1 MEKDK
6 EMEFKKSNTTKYWII
21 GILLLLALTLTLYS
35 VNQYYKSKK
44 DYIKFTK
51 IIESLE
57 KIADSEKIAE
67 QKSIENEP
75 VENL

>member
-21 GILLLLALTLTLYS
+21 GTLLLLALTLTLYS